1 MIEREPFLIRN
12 GLRIFSVLVVLGL
25 VALIVVGIRFQ
36 IENAEF
42 ANDER
47 RFRTRTPNA
56 AELRASCEFF
66 GGQFLG
72 MPAVAPGSA
81 AAGLMEACYLGPD
94 PVRNPDGTAQAGWQC
109 QHFKGEYIR
118 GSCSVDVG
126 ATLQAIP
133 RLSG

>member
-12 GLRIFSVLVVLGL
+12 GMRIFSVLAVLGL
-25 VALIVVGIRFQ
+25 VVLIVVGIRFQ
-36 IENAEF
+36 VENAEF
-42 ANDER
+42 ANEQR

-56 AELRASCEFF
+56 AELRASCDFF

-72 MPAVAPGSA
+72 MPSVAPGSPA
-81 AAGLMEACYLGPD
+81 TSLMEACNLG
-94 PVRNPDGTAQAGWQC
+94 GTAQAGWQC
-109 QHFKGEYIR
+109 QHFDGAYSR

>member
-12 GLRIFSVLVVLGL
+12 GMRIFSVLAVLGL
-25 VALIVVGIRFQ
+25 VVLIVVGIRFQ
-36 IENAEF
+36 VENAEF
-42 ANDER
+42 SNEQR

-56 AELRASCEFF
+56 AELRASCDFF

-72 MPAVAPGSA
+72 MPSVAPGSPA
-81 AAGLMEACYLGPD
+81 TSLMESCNLG
-94 PVRNPDGTAQAGWQC
+94 GTAQAGWQC
-109 QHFKGEYIR
+109 QHFDGAYSR